1 MQEDIKRQF
10 KKFVLSEIL
19 KLNMYLDQG
28 VRLAFQVQKGK
39 K

>member
-19 KLNMYLDQG
+19 KLNYVFRSGSQTG
-28 VRLAFQVQKGK
+28 ISSTKR
-39 K
+39 